1 MARMESMSL
10 DTGTAS
16 NCRKPLGRVRWSTL
30 AILTGVC
37 VAGLGTLYLAGSW
50 TWDGFY
56 TTSRGRI
63 GRTNVV
69 FFSTGDRCRLALVYV
84 FEDVEQ
90 IECIE
95 GQYISGHSTDEYATH
110 EEGFEFF
117 DAEAGQS
124 LSFGLRWYRAAR
136 STRLTIEDTTV
147 LVPAGSVILLRLHP
161 DRAVRWS
168 IQTIRVPT
176 AEFQAAFL
184 HGFAEAPYGDPP
196 NPRPALEY
204 LAAQP
209 ALRET
214 LGWEGSP
221 EVVNENSSWSS
232 RLPQ

>member
-30 AILTGVC
+30 AILAGVC

-90 IECIE
+90 IECV
-95 GQYISGHSTDEYATH
+95 SGGYSCGHRTDEYATH
-110 EEGFEFF
+110 EQGFSFF
-117 DAEAGQS
+117 DPEAGKP
-124 LSFGLRWYRAAR
+124 LAFRLRWHSAAR
-136 STRLTIEDTTV
+136 PTRLTIEDTTL
-147 LVPAGSVILLRLHP
+147 LVPAGSVVLLRLHP
-161 DRAVRWS
+161 YKAVRWS
-168 IQTIRVPT
+168 IQTIPVPSD
-176 AEFQAAFL
+176 ELQAAFL
-184 HGFAEAPYGDPP
+184 RGFAEVPCGDPP
-196 NPRPALEY
+196 DPLPALEY
-204 LAAQP
+204 LAAQS

-214 LGWEGSP
+214 LAWEGSP
-221 EVVNENSSWSS
+221 EVANGHSSWSS
-232 RLPQ
+232 RLPR